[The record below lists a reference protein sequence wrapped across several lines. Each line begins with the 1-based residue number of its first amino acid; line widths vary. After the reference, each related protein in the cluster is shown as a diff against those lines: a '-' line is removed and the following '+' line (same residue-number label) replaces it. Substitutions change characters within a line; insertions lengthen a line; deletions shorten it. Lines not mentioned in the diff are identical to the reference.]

1 MDDFEKSL
9 RNRLQKSEFKK
20 EWDSLQFEYQI
31 QSELIKARTA
41 AHMTQSE
48 LAAKSGV
55 RQSNISR
62 IENGNALPK
71 LDTLAALASATRSH
85 AHSSLKKGRPT
96 PGRPLPHYYYLVS
109 LLLVLIPLPDRNINS
124 DRRSRRQ

>member
-48 LAAKSGV
+48 LIRLSRRRIEPEQAGWRRQCPTGSASGSPVPAKSP
-55 RQSNISR
+55 
-62 IENGNALPK
+62 E
-71 LDTLAALASATRSH
+71 TH
-85 AHSSLKKGRPT
+85 RPA
-96 PGRPLPHYYYLVS
+96 
-109 LLLVLIPLPDRNINS
+109 
-124 DRRSRRQ
+124 

>member
-71 LDTLAALASATRSH
+71 LDTLAALAFAMG
-85 AHSSLKKGRPT
+85 KKVKIT
-96 PGRPLPHYYYLVS
+96 FS
-109 LLLVLIPLPDRNINS
+109 
-124 DRRSRRQ
+124 

>member
-9 RNRLQKSEFKK
+9 NNRLQNPGFEK
-20 EWDSLQFEYQI
+20 EWNSLQLEYQI
-31 QSELIKARTA
+31 QSELLKARTDT
-41 AHMTQSE
+41 HMTQSE

-71 LDTLAALASATRSH
+71 LDTLAALASAMG
-85 AHSSLKKGRPT
+85 KKIRIT
-96 PGRPLPHYYYLVS
+96 FS
-109 LLLVLIPLPDRNINS
+109 
-124 DRRSRRQ
+124 